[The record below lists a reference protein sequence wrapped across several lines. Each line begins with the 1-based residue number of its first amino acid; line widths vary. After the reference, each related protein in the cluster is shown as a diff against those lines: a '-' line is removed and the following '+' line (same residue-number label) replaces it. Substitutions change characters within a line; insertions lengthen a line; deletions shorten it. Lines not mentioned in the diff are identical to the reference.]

1 MIYFIVGKNKLF
13 NDISLALESLSY
25 WVPDTWFYILVFI
38 FIFTGIAGIIWV
50 LFWFNIT
57 SDTPENDPLISEEEI
72 IYLEN
77 SIPSDHL
84 HKLKVSLFFC
94 YLQKKLNIKMS
105 K

>member
-1 MIYFIVGKNKLF
+1 MTLSSSLYFL
-13 NDISLALESLSY
+13 
-25 WVPDTWFYILVFI
+25 
-38 FIFTGIAGIIWV
+38 FTGIAGIIWV

-77 SIPSDHL
+77 NIPSDHL
-84 HKLKVSLFFC
+84 HELKVSI
-94 YLQKKLNIKMS
+94 YVHPYIKVYNYINLETR